1 MILSMLGVIKT
12 DEQKILK
19 QIDELISEYENQLNN
34 LQKNIR
40 KTLASI
46 STREVDH
53 LQYIFE

>member
-1 MILSMLGVIKT
+1 MLGVIKT